1 MKICS
6 DRISLECHRA
16 PAKTQSLSLLINGA
30 GIDLHVLV
38 FRKRITLRKV
48 RMGYPCMQL
57 RLQSVRAYRSF
68 VLVAFGLVRPC
79 MGFQSCLKTV
89 AFSPGRRWRKV
100 RRRISKGVLRKLDPL
115 VAPAPS
121 RWIHRFSCRKNK
133 HEIQLFS
140 PGDIAAVRS
149 GIKGDPWL
157 WKKRNFLPSGCN
169 T

>member
-1 MKICS
+1 MSPCSSQNPEPLIAHQWRWDRSPCLGFPEKNNVAKGTYGVSMHAAAIAICA
-6 DRISLECHRA
+6 RV
-16 PAKTQSLSLLINGA
+16 P
-30 GIDLHVLV
+30 V
-38 FRKRITLRKV
+38 FRPR
-48 RMGYPCMQL
+48 GF
-57 RLQSVRAYRSF
+57 RA
-68 VLVAFGLVRPC
+68 RPC
-79 MGFQSCLKTV
+79 MGFQSYLKIV
-89 AFSPGRRWRKV
+89 AFLRGRRRKV

-149 GIKGDPWL
+149 GIKGDPWPS
-157 WKKRNFLPSGCN
+157 KRKNFLPSGCN